1 MCFLEYKLGL
11 NLFDAPDMGEGIFIG
26 REAELKSIE
35 LILQIQSNSPG
46 SIRKVLILGG
56 MGGIGKT
63 QLAISYAKRHR
74 HSYSSVFWLN
84 ANDEATLHNSVRT
97 IANRIFPPETVSR
110 LEDDQVW
117 VYVSNWL
124 SKTDNT
130 QWLLIFDNYDDP
142 GQYQIEKYYPSVDQ
156 GSIIITTQRPE
167 QVNGE
172 KIKIGSMTIE
182 SDGLAILA
190 TRSKRSNV
198 ESGNQHLI
206 LLVK

>member
-1 MCFLEYKLGL
+1 
-11 NLFDAPDMGEGIFIG
+11 MGDGVFIG
-26 REAELKSIE
+26 REAELQSME
-35 LILQIQSNSPG
+35 SILQLQSNSLV

-84 ANDEATLHNSVRT
+84 ANNETTLQNSIRVV
-97 IANRIFPPETVSR
+97 AMRIFPPETIGR
-110 LEDDQVW
+110 LEDYQVW
-117 VYVSNWL
+117 VYISNWL
-124 SKTDNT
+124 SKPDNT
-130 QWLLIFDNYDDP
+130 QWLLIFDNYDEPD
-142 GQYQIEKYYPSVDQ
+142 QYRIEEYYPSVGQ
-156 GSIIITTQRPE
+156 GSMIITTRRPE

-172 KIKIGSMTIE
+172 KIKLGSMTLE

-198 ESGNQHLI
+198 ESGNRHLI
-206 LLVK
+206 LLIDWCLLNTKQILERTN

>member
-1 MCFLEYKLGL
+1 
-11 NLFDAPDMGEGIFIG
+11 MGEGVFIG
-26 REAELKSIE
+26 REAELQSME
-35 LILQIQSNSPG
+35 SILQLQSNSPG

-74 HSYSSVFWLN
+74 HSYSSVLWLN
-84 ANDEATLHNSVRT
+84 ANNEATLHNSVRALAT
-97 IANRIFPPETVSR
+97 RIFPPETISR

-124 SKTDNT
+124 SKPDNT
-130 QWLLIFDNYDDP
+130 QWLLIFDNYDEPD
-142 GQYQIEKYYPSVDQ
+142 QYQIEKYYPSVCQ
-156 GSIIITTQRPE
+156 GSMIITTRRPE

-172 KIKIGSMTIE
+172 KIKIGTITLE

-206 LLVK
+206 LLVKWCLLNTKQILERTN